1 MPVFWKQDESKLHF
15 DAICCG

>member
-1 MPVFWKQDESKLHF
+1 MPVFWKQDESKLYF